1 MSRFPTFMKN
11 KYVFTAVLFLLYALF
26 LDDVDIFSIVRY
38 NNKLA
43 QLEKSKGKVELQLEE
58 TKVTLEELK
67 NISGKERYARERKF
81 FKKDYEDIFV
91 ITYE

>member
-1 MSRFPTFMKN
+1 
-11 KYVFTAVLFLLYALF
+11 VFTAVLFLLYALF

-43 QLEKSKGKVELQLEE
+43 QLEKSKGQVELQLEE

-81 FKKDYEDIFV
+81 FKKDNEDIFV